1 MDRLDIIVLM
11 PVYRDWAAASAV
23 CRLLD
28 GVLASSPF
36 PLRTTVLLI
45 DDGSDDELA
54 GWRPFTPDSIAEI
67 SVLRLRANVG
77 HQRAICAGL
86 CHVHE
91 MMKCDYVVVMDADGE
106 DRAEDVLKLL
116 AKAQQSSK
124 AVWFA
129 ARQKRM
135 TGRIFRLGYRGYQLV
150 HRALTGIA
158 VTVGNFSILRY
169 SVLSRLVTMP
179 ELWNHYAG
187 AVFKSRVRFGSLPL
201 DRGKRLAGNPQ
212 MNVASLVMHGL
223 SGIASFQE
231 LVTVRILIGTVGLL
245 AVLIG
250 SIALVIGLHALG
262 VISQTLPAKGV
273 LVVLWLTTIQLLGFC
288 FTLVFLVI
296 SRRTQR
302 LFIPYCD
309 YKQFVAEILPVAA
322 LQESRA
328 VTGQSK

>member
-1 MDRLDIIVLM
+1 MV
-11 PVYRDWAAASAV
+11 
-23 CRLLD
+23 
-28 GVLASSPF
+28 
-36 PLRTTVLLI
+36 

-54 GWRPFTPDSIAEI
+54 GWEPFTPESIAGI

-91 MMKCDYVVVMDADGE
+91 TMKCDYVVVMDADGE
-106 DRAEDVLKLL
+106 DRAEDVLRLL
-116 AKAQQSSK
+116 AKARESSE

-212 MNVASLVMHGL
+212 MNVASLVIHGL

-245 AVLIG
+245 AAFIG
-250 SIALVIGLHALG
+250 SITLVIALHALG
-262 VISQTLPAKGV
+262 VISQTLPAKLV

-309 YKQFVAEILPVAA
+309 YKQFVAEILPAA
-322 LQESRA
+322 VLQDSKA
-328 VTGQSK
+328 VRGQSK